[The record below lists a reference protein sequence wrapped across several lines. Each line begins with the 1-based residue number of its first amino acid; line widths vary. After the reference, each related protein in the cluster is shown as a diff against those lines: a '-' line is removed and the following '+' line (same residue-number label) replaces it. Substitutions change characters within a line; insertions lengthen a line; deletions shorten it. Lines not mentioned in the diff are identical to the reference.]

1 MFYFFVFRGAVNML
15 VLDLG
20 NLKINS
26 EKNKAGGEDDKV
38 NDIL

>member
-1 MFYFFVFRGAVNML
+1 MNML

-26 EKNKAGGEDDKV
+26 EKNTIGGEDKV
-38 NDIL
+38 SDIL